1 LDDRAGHE
9 ALSDVTRAFDV
20 ITFDC
25 YGTLIDW
32 ETGIAEA
39 FRTAAAADGVTLK
52 PEAILQAFFDE
63 PPAAQR
69 PYATYREILT
79 ASAKRVGERLGWPV
93 RRDRAG
99 FLPDSVARWP
109 PFPDTNGALGR
120 LSRAGYELGIL
131 SNIDDDL
138 LAGTR
143 RQLTVPFGLLIT
155 AQQVRSYKPAPPHFT
170 AARERIGGRRWL
182 HAARSYF
189 HDVTP
194 AVAHGIPVAWIN
206 RRSERPA
213 GSARAN
219 WEFPTLT
226 ELADHLA

>member
-1 LDDRAGHE
+1 MA
-9 ALSDVTRAFDV
+9 RAFDV

-32 ETGIAEA
+32 QTGIAEA

-52 PEAILQAFFDE
+52 PAAILQAFFDE

-79 ASAKRVGERLGWPV
+79 ASATRVGKRLDWPV
-93 RRDRAG
+93 GRDRAA
-99 FLPDSVARWP
+99 FLPESVARWP
-109 PFPDTNGALGR
+109 PFPDTNGALER

-143 RQLTVPFGLLIT
+143 RQLTAPFGLLIT

-189 HDVTP
+189 HDVEP
-194 AVAHGIPVAWIN
+194 AVTHGIPVAWIN
-206 RRSERPA
+206 RGQEQPPRAARPD
-213 GSARAN
+213 
-219 WEFPTLT
+219 WEHPTLT
-226 ELADHLA
+226 ELADRLA

>member
-1 LDDRAGHE
+1 VA
-9 ALSDVTRAFDV
+9 RAFDV

-32 ETGIAEA
+32 QTGIAEA

-52 PEAILQAFFDE
+52 PAAIRQAFFDG

-79 ASAKRVGERLGWPV
+79 ASATRVGKRLDWPV
-93 RRDRAG
+93 GRDRAA
-99 FLPDSVARWP
+99 FLPESVARWP
-109 PFPDTNGALGR
+109 PFPDTNGALER

-143 RQLTVPFGLLIT
+143 RQLTAPFGLLIT

-189 HDVTP
+189 HDVEP
-194 AVAHGIPVAWIN
+194 AVTHGIPVAWIN
-206 RRSERPA
+206 RGQEQPPRAARPD
-213 GSARAN
+213 
-219 WEFPTLT
+219 WEHPTLT
-226 ELADHLA
+226 ELADRLA